1 MYRHYN
7 NMNRNSYRSTGNAQ
21 QKMSA
26 SAVPAAVQS
35 ARPASAD
42 HGPEPY
48 VLNIEVAT
56 LRNPN
61 YRTAIWTGENL
72 QATLMSIPAGESIG
86 LELHA
91 DHDQFLRIEAG
102 QGLTQ
107 MGPTQEHLMYE
118 QVVHN
123 GDAIFVP
130 AGMWHNVTNTG
141 HTPLKLYS
149 IYAPAQHPWGTVHHT
164 KAEAEAAEQK

>member
-91 DHDQFLRIEAG
+91 DHDQFLRVEEGKAKVE
-102 QGLTQ
+102 
-107 MGPTQEHLMYE
+107 MGPSEDDLSEWTAEDDDIVM
-118 QVVHN
+118 
-123 GDAIFVP
+123 VP
-130 AGMWHNVTNTG
+130 AGTWHNLTNIGDG
-141 HTPLKLYS
+141 HLKVYSLYS
-149 IYAPAQHPWGTVHHT
+149 PPEHQHGTIHAT
-164 KAEAEAAEQK
+164 KAEADAAEHNH